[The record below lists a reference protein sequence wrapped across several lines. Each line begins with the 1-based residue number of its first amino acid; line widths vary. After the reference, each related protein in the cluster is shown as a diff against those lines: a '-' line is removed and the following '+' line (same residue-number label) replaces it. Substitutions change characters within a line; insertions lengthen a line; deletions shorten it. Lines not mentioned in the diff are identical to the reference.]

1 MIVDDLGHDADR
13 DVDADVN
20 AADAH
25 ATDVADVA
33 DASSA
38 EPAVELPLLSV
49 VVPAYNEALMLL
61 PNMTRLYEYL
71 RGLDG
76 YRFELIIVND
86 GSSDETGEIADAFAA
101 RRAHVRV
108 LHHKINFRI
117 GQALRWGF
125 AETIGDYV
133 VAFDADLSYEPEHIG
148 RMVDALREQHVRIV
162 VASPYMDG
170 GRTTAIPWTRKF
182 MSQSVNRLLS
192 ASSQSHVR
200 TVTGMVRAYDG
211 PFLRSLSLKS
221 MGPEINT
228 EILYKAQIMRARVAE
243 VPAHLDWSA
252 QSERMQMR
260 KVNLRVSATSKLQIF
275 ASFLFRP
282 IVFFVAPGLVLLTIS
297 LWSIA
302 SLAVTVLNAAGKTG
316 GNINTRLTDA
326 FAVAWRERPQ
336 TFVIA
341 GFSFVVAVQLLSLGL
356 LAVQAKRYFEELYF
370 AGHEHN
376 AAYRRR
382 QSIEAFREVIEDEQA
397 LLAADA
403 LADHPGS

>member
-1 MIVDDLGHDADR
+1 MIVDGLGRDAQAGADV
-13 DVDADVN
+13 DVDAGTGAA
-20 AADAH
+20 AADTA
-25 ATDVADVA
+25 AA
-33 DASSA
+33 
-38 EPAVELPLLSV
+38 ELPLLSV

-61 PNMTRLYEYL
+61 ANMTRLYEYL

-76 YRFELIIVND
+76 FRFELIIVND

-101 RRAHVRV
+101 RREHVRV

-125 AETIGDYV
+125 AETKGDYV
-133 VAFDADLSYEPEHIG
+133 VAFDADLSYEPEHIE
-148 RMVDALREQHVRIV
+148 RMVRVLREQHVRIV

-192 ASSQSHVR
+192 ASSQSRVR

-252 QSERMQMR
+252 QGERMSMR

-282 IVFFVAPGLVLLTIS
+282 IVFFVTPGLVLLAIS
-297 LWSIA
+297 MWSIA
-302 SLAVTVLNAAGKTG
+302 SLAVTVLHAAGETG

-376 AAYRRR
+376 AAYRRL
-382 QSIEAFREVIEDEQA
+382 QSVQAHDEIFDEDQIPLAADTIVI
-397 LLAADA
+397 ADA
-403 LADHPGS
+403 LADHPRS

>member
-1 MIVDDLGHDADR
+1 MIVDDVGRNADADTNA
-13 DVDADVN
+13 DAD
-20 AADAH
+20 
-25 ATDVADVA
+25 ATDEAV
-33 DASSA
+33 
-38 EPAVELPLLSV
+38 AVELPLLSV

-61 PNMTRLYEYL
+61 ANMARLYEYL

-76 YRFELIIVND
+76 FRFELIIVND

-101 RRAHVRV
+101 RRPHVRV

-125 AETIGDYV
+125 AESKGDYV
-133 VAFDADLSYEPEHIG
+133 VAFDADLSYEPEHIE
-148 RMVDALREQHVRIV
+148 RMVDALRDQHVRIV

-252 QSERMQMR
+252 QAERMSMR

-282 IVFFVAPGLVLLTIS
+282 IVFFVTPGLLLLAIS
-297 LWSIA
+297 LWSIG
-302 SLAVTVLNAAGKTG
+302 SLAVTVLHAAGETG

-376 AAYRRR
+376 AAYRQR
-382 QSIEAFREVIEDEQA
+382 QSVEAYRDVIEDDPAVLE
-397 LLAADA
+397 ADA
-403 LADHPGS
+403 LADQPRR